1 MSNSIPVKFCFKGS
15 RDYVQG
21 GDIFN
26 EVIQIIKSRGEC
38 QSNLNVDLIMRN
50 VLRTNA
56 DLFFVKKTDNNSD
69 KLVNATIN
77 ISCNTNQYQMILVE
91 NDTPIDQRNDY
102 FEEEIIKSVL
112 FNEDE
117 KAISLEKSNHY
128 TVIERIIALNKVLLN
143 KLFPNHGGKWYFVK
157 IKLRDWDIN
166 MEDSA
171 SIKLSFKKNLDFKLT
186 DTLIYVEGEQVG
198 NIYFSLI

>member
-1 MSNSIPVKFCFKGS
+1 MSNSIPLTFCFKGS

-26 EVIQIIKSRGEC
+26 EVIQIIKSREEC
-38 QSNLNVDLIMRN
+38 QSNLNIDLIMRN

-56 DLFFVKKTDNNSD
+56 NLFFVEKTDDNSY

-77 ISCNTNQYQMILVE
+77 ISCNTNRYEMILVE
-91 NDTPIDQRNDY
+91 NDIPINQRNDY

-117 KAISLEKSNHY
+117 KSISLGKSNYY

-143 KLFPNHGGKWYFVK
+143 KLFPNHGRKWYFVK
-157 IKLRDWDIN
+157 IKLRNWDIN
-166 MEDSA
+166 MNDSA
-171 SIKLSFKKNLDFKLT
+171 SLKLVFKKNLDFKLT
-186 DTLIYVEGEQVG
+186 DTIISVEGEQVG

>member
-1 MSNSIPVKFCFKGS
+1 MSNAIPMIFCFKS
-15 RDYVQG
+15 TRDYVQG

-143 KLFPNHGGKWYFVK
+143 NLFPNHGGKWYFVK
-157 IKLRDWDIN
+157 IKLRNWDIN

-186 DTLIYVEGEQVG
+186 DTLIYVQGEQVG